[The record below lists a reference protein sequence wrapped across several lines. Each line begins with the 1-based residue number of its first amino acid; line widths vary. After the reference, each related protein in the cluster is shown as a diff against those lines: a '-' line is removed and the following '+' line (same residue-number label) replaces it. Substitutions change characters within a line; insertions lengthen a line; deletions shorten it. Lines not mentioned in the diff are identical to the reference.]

1 MIELLLAAPTWLGI
15 IVSMV
20 LATAAGL
27 SVYGISH
34 KLIAGYDSGELRDP
48 TSSLFRVIGML
59 VSLMLSL
66 AFADVIVKW
75 RAVENA
81 VEREAAAISDT
92 FKDLQRFGFEA
103 TRKSQP
109 ILVDYTQ
116 AVIDDDW
123 PALADDELGDHAGAL
138 KMQLTDSVYGL
149 EPATPGQEKLWSQIL
164 TDIDT
169 ISDYRW
175 IRLDNSLAEPPIYIF
190 AIIFGFLLTMA
201 CFGAYR
207 PQAPLVAL
215 VSFYT
220 VFIGLVLYLILAV
233 SDPFQGGVSID
244 PISFKYLV
252 ETLRADMR

>member
-1 MIELLLAAPTWLGI
+1 MIEFLLSAPIWIGI
-15 IVSMV
+15 TVSMV
-20 LATAAGL
+20 LATATGL
-27 SVYGISH
+27 LVYGISY
-34 KLIAGYDSGELRDP
+34 KLVSRYQSADLKDP
-48 TSSLFRVIGML
+48 ASSIFRVIGML

-92 FKDLQRFGFEA
+92 FYDLQRFGFET
-103 TRKSQP
+103 TRESKA
-109 ILVDYTQ
+109 ILIDYTQ

-123 PALADDELGDHAGAL
+123 PALANDELGDHAGAL
-138 KMQLTDSVYGL
+138 KMQLTDSVYSL
-149 EPATPGQEKLWSQIL
+149 EPATPSQEKLWSQLL
-164 TDIDT
+164 TDIDA

-190 AIIFGFLLTMA
+190 AIVFGFLVTMA

-207 PQAPLVAL
+207 PQVPLVAL
-215 VSFYT
+215 LSLYT

-233 SDPFQGGVSID
+233 SDPFQGGVSVN
-244 PISFKYLV
+244 PISFKHLV
-252 ETLRADMR
+252 ETLRAEMG

>member
-92 FKDLQRFGFEA
+92 FKDLQRF
-103 TRKSQP
+103 
-109 ILVDYTQ
+109 
-116 AVIDDDW
+116 AVI
-123 PALADDELGDHAGAL
+123 
-138 KMQLTDSVYGL
+138 
-149 EPATPGQEKLWSQIL
+149 
-164 TDIDT
+164 
-169 ISDYRW
+169 
-175 IRLDNSLAEPPIYIF
+175 
-190 AIIFGFLLTMA
+190 
-201 CFGAYR
+201 
-207 PQAPLVAL
+207 
-215 VSFYT
+215 
-220 VFIGLVLYLILAV
+220 
-233 SDPFQGGVSID
+233 PFVRGV
-244 PISFKYLV
+244 LV
-252 ETLRADMR
+252 EVVQQVNQVIVHI